1 MQHKSTRI
9 VTAKGKKEVHKL
21 ASAERGATITTVFC
35 MSATGQY
42 VPPLL
47 IFPQKKWEVELL
59 DGAPESSIGGCSE
72 SGWITTELF
81 AKWFEHFIEKTGPSK
96 ERPVVLVL
104 DGHFSHTRNIY
115 VIERAREVGVSI
127 VCLPPHSTAKMQPL
141 DVAFMAPFKTY
152 YVQAIENWLA
162 NHPGRIV
169 RKLCKLFEGGVF
181 ESCDYA
187 NCGKWIQKNRNFPIE
202 PELF

>member
-1 MQHKSTRI
+1 MP
-9 VTAKGKKEVHKL
+9 
-21 ASAERGATITTVFC
+21 
-35 MSATGQY
+35 ATGQY

-47 IFPQKKWEVELL
+47 IFPQKKWEDELL

-152 YVQAIENWLA
+152 YAQAIENWLA